1 MLFVIQKAALKL
13 NNSTKKNQL
22 LSDNLNKFKKL
33 ISKIVYSNEP
43 ITSTKNL
50 GKTSSIDLLISN
62 NVESENISEQKLAAL
77 IISNLTEA
85 TRKSTDSKEA
95 ESAGVNEINILNFFN
110 HLKQKI
116 QHPPSEQPIHEPEE
130 LKKDEQTSES
140 SLDIEQHSTSNGY
153 LSFN

>member
-1 MLFVIQKAALKL
+1 MKL

-43 ITSTKNL
+43 VGSTKNL
-50 GKTSSIDLLISN
+50 GKTSSTDLLTSN
-62 NVESENISEQKLAAL
+62 TVDSASATEQKIAAL

-85 TRKSTDSKEA
+85 TSKSADSKEA

-116 QHPPSEQPIHEPEE
+116 QNPPSEQQPHDPEE

-140 SLDIEQHSTSNGY
+140 SIDIEQHSTSNGY
-153 LSFN
+153 LYFN